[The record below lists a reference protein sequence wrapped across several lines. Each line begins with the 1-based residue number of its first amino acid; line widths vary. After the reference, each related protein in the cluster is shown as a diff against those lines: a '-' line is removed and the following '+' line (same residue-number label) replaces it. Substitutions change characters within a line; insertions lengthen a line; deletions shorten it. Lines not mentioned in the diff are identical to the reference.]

1 MAMVSF
7 FFCLLEFLRKNTRNG
22 TNERVFGRT
31 NWLVMILAGVAFA
44 FVAIVKETYGPTL
57 LRKRAAKLRKETGD
71 PRWWSR
77 FDEKQAFFPLLKV
90 NLSRPFVLMVTEPI
104 W

>member
-1 MAMVSF
+1 MVSF
-7 FFCLLEFLRKNTRNG
+7 CLSHSFNAFITLSNILT
-22 TNERVFGRT
+22 ERVYRT
-31 NWLVMILAGVAFA
+31 NWLVMILAGVAFG

-77 FDEKQAFFPLLKV
+77 FDEKQAFLPLLKV

>member
-1 MAMVSF
+1 
-7 FFCLLEFLRKNTRNG
+7 
-22 TNERVFGRT
+22 
-31 NWLVMILAGVAFA
+31 MILAGVAFA
-44 FVAIVKETYGPTL
+44 FVAIVKETYGPTI

-71 PRWWSR
+71 PR
-77 FDEKQAFFPLLKV
+77 LKV

>member
-1 MAMVSF
+1 M
-7 FFCLLEFLRKNTRNG
+7 CCC
-22 TNERVFGRT
+22 RT

-44 FVAIVKETYGPTL
+44 FVASVKETYGPAL

-77 FDEKQAFFPLLKV
+77 FDEKKAFFPLLKV
-90 NLSRPFVLMVTEPI
+90 NLSRPFVLMATEPI

>member
-1 MAMVSF
+1 
-7 FFCLLEFLRKNTRNG
+7 
-22 TNERVFGRT
+22 
-31 NWLVMILAGVAFA
+31 MILAGVAFA
-44 FVAIVKETYGPTL
+44 FVAIVKETYGPTI
-57 LRKRAAKLRKETGD
+57 LRKRAAMMRKETGD

-77 FDEKQAFFPLLKV
+77 FDEKKAFLPLLKV

>member
-1 MAMVSF
+1 M
-7 FFCLLEFLRKNTRNG
+7 CI
-22 TNERVFGRT
+22 RT

-57 LRKRAAKLRKETGD
+57 LRKRAAKKRKETGD

-77 FDEKQAFFPLLKV
+77 FDEKKAFLPLLKV